1 MQLCKEIAREQ
12 SGSGKHLSGLAF
24 SVILFLFSVFLSCTN
39 SGDGKTSDTE
49 AIPEEA
55 ADNWIDLFDGK
66 TFAGWRILGSDSV
79 FTTFWKIEDGMI
91 KKIDRG
97 KVPQR
102 SDGQPQQGG
111 DLMTDSTFENFEL
124 SWEWR
129 LFESGNSGLKYNVSE
144 EMSIAQGSQH
154 AALGFEYQLLD
165 DSAPEWKD
173 LKPEQFSG
181 ALYDLIPPHNVKL
194 KPLGEFNQSRIIV
207 NGNKVEH
214 WLNGE
219 VVVTYSFDSPELE
232 TAYQKSKF
240 AKIPHFK
247 EKRKGHIVLQD
258 HITEA
263 WFRNIRIRK
272 L

>member
-1 MQLCKEIAREQ
+1 MQINKEKKEKNSRLERL
-12 SGSGKHLSGLAF
+12 LSWRVYTAA
-24 SVILFLFSVFLSCTN
+24 IFLFFMFLSCNNATDKQ
-39 SGDGKTSDTE
+39 SS
-49 AIPEEA
+49 APEA
-55 ADNWIDLFDGK
+55 AVEADDNWVDLFDGK
-66 TFAGWRILGSDSV
+66 TFTGWRILGSDSV
-79 FTTFWKIEDGMI
+79 FTAFWKIEDGMI

-97 KVPQR
+97 KVPVR
-102 SDGQPQQGG
+102 PDGQPQQGG

-129 LFESGNSGLKYNVSE
+129 LFEGGNSGLKYNVSE
-144 EMSIAQGSQH
+144 EMSTAQSSQH

-165 DSAPEWKD
+165 DSAEEWKD
-173 LKPEQFSG
+173 LKPEQFTG
-181 ALYDLIPPHNVKL
+181 ALYDLLPPHNVKL
-194 KPLGEFNQSRIIV
+194 KPLGDFNESRIIV
-207 NGNKVEH
+207 NGNEVEH

-219 VVVTYSFDSPELE
+219 KVVAYSLDSPELE

-263 WFRNIRIRK
+263 WFKNIRIRK